1 MLNLKYI
8 NEYTDETPI
17 ESLKVHGALSARTAN
32 VLMWKGRFKTIGEIK
47 LLKPEDVLSLRNAGS
62 KTVWEV
68 EKFLGAYNSRV
79 TESPKG
85 KRLISADDLIAYC
98 KKCGEV
104 VQGMADEIITKIG
117 HGESEISALGGC
129 AFFLQQAR
137 IYKFDLPNAIES
149 FIKESENEH
158 RTDN

>member
-8 NEYTDETPI
+8 NEYTDETTI
-17 ESLKVHGALSARTAN
+17 ETLKTHGALSVRTAN
-32 VLMWKGRFKTIGEIK
+32 VLMWRGHFNTIGEIK
-47 LLKPEDVLSLRNAGS
+47 HLKEEDVLLLRNAGR
-62 KTVWEV
+62 KA
-68 EKFLGAYNSRV
+68 AYELAEFQAIYNNR
-79 TESPKG
+79 EPERQKQ

-98 KKCGEV
+98 KKCGDV

-117 HGESEISALGGC
+117 HGESEISALSGC

-149 FIKESENEH
+149 FIREGENE
-158 RTDN
+158 TK